1 MNGKQKGKTTRK
13 PFGSLLSSLK
23 LGHFITESEENHVG
37 QFIKFPDHMKPRKVG
52 NVLKESQS
60 QQVLKGWDLG
70 L

>member
-13 PFGSLLSSLK
+13 PFGSLLSSVK

-37 QFIKFPDHMKPRKVG
+37 QFIKFPDHMKPKKVG

-60 QQVLKGWDLG
+60 QQVLKG
-70 L
+70 